1 MKRIGAPS
9 LNFRAPALVA
19 GTLTYL
25 GSTQFTG
32 RWAAICFLPY
42 LEIVEPDFVDRQAN
56 TLKQLDTTLLI
67 VSSGTR
73 PLHRVWIDHPTK
85 PRTPLLYDP
94 LGRLH
99 RSFGVAVAQIPV
111 RCQTFLIDRAGL
123 LRFHLIHDFTDHG
136 LGAIQEILTM
146 SQIKDSKGVTAK
158 RSEHDADHEAITASS
173 EVEACEARRL
183 SAQLDSDADEFLSCT
198 IDD

>member
-1 MKRIGAPS
+1 MEKIGKPAPS
-9 LNFRAPALVA
+9 FRAPALVA

-25 GSTQFTG
+25 DSTQFAG
-32 RWAAICFLPY
+32 RWTAVCFLPY
-42 LEIVEPDFVDRQAN
+42 FGIVEPDFLDHQTNNFDRI
-56 TLKQLDTTLLI
+56 DTTLLI

-73 PLHRVWIDHPTK
+73 TLHRMWLDRPTT

-123 LRFHLIHDFTDHG
+123 LRFHLIHDFTDRG
-136 LGAIQEILTM
+136 LAAFQEILTM
-146 SQIKDSKGVTAK
+146 SQTQDSEGVTAK
-158 RSEHDADHEAITASS
+158 RSEYDANREAMTALS
-173 EVEACEARRL
+173 EVEACETRRL
-183 SAQLDSDADEFLSCT
+183 
-198 IDD
+198 

>member
-1 MKRIGAPS
+1 MKRIGAPL

-25 GSTQFTG
+25 GSTQFIG
-32 RWAAICFLPY
+32 RWTALCFLPY
-42 LEIVEPDFVDRQAN
+42 VGIVEPDFLDHQADHLDR
-56 TLKQLDTTLLI
+56 LDTTLLI

-73 PLHRVWIDHPTK
+73 PLHRMWINRPTT

-99 RSFGVAVAQIPV
+99 RSFGVALAQIPV

-123 LRFHLIHDFTDHG
+123 LRFHLVHDFTDRG
-136 LGAIQEILTM
+136 LAALKEILTM
-146 SQIKDSKGVTAK
+146 SRFQDSEWALADHPNENRAREAVTAP
-158 RSEHDADHEAITASS
+158 SSIGVGEPASS
-173 EVEACEARRL
+173 
-183 SAQLDSDADEFLSCT
+183 SD
-198 IDD
+198 

>member
-9 LNFRAPALVA
+9 PSFRAPALVE
-19 GTLTYL
+19 GWLTYL
-25 GSTQFTG
+25 GSTQFAG
-32 RWAAICFLPY
+32 RWTAICFLPY
-42 LEIVEPDFVDRQAN
+42 VGIVEPDFLDHQADHLDRI
-56 TLKQLDTTLLI
+56 DTTLLI

-73 PLHRVWIDHPTK
+73 PLHRLWLDRPTT

-123 LRFHLIHDFTDHG
+123 LRFHLVHDFTDHG
-136 LGAIQEILTM
+136 LSALQEIVTL
-146 SQIKDSKGVTAK
+146 SQAQDTGRVAARDTIA
-158 RSEHDADHEAITASS
+158 DARE
-173 EVEACEARRL
+173 EVMN
-183 SAQLDSDADEFLSCT
+183 S
-198 IDD
+198 